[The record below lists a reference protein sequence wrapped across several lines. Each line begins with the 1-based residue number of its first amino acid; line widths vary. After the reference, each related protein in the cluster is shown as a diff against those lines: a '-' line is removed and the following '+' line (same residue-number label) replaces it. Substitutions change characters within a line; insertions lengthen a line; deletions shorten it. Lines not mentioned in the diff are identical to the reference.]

1 MSNEEL
7 NGELVFLRNV
17 SAGILVLLFLSMY
30 GGITFS
36 YGEGTWFYYEESFET
51 VDSSQYGD
59 YEFEAQHYYSLD
71 EIVSEGHEKYAGDK
85 EDMDD
90 DAKWDDTG
98 FKEREEVINF
108 TKNLVTLSIILIGIL
123 LALLLGFLNGSFPK
137 EKSEEYFSYA
147 KNISI
152 GIGVLCLIA
161 AGNFA
166 LAYPEAW
173 QDDTDDHL
181 EEVCAVDDGDEIP
194 KVALFL
200 GKCENENTNVLVTPH
215 TGDFNAAWHPGPAW
229 FFVSIIPGL
238 ATICYYKLKE
248 LEENGLMSTYSKTIR
263 KKGLQVPPMTPVA
276 PQESKAV
283 KPATKKSPSKK
294 TFKTKP
300 KKEIIEIE
308 CPGCKSQMSVQKLN
322 KLQDVKCKDCGLSG
336 EIEA

>member
-17 SAGILVLLFLSMY
+17 SAGILVLLLLSMY

-36 YGEGTWFYYEESFET
+36 YGEGTWFYYEATFEST
-51 VDSSQYGD
+51 DSNE
-59 YEFEAQHYYSLD
+59 YEFEAQNYYSLD
-71 EIVSEGHEKYAGDK
+71 GIESEGYVEVEGDK
-85 EDMDD
+85 TDLDD
-90 DAKWDDTG
+90 NAKWDDVE
-98 FKEREEVINF
+98 FKEREEVIIF
-108 TKNLVTLSIILIGIL
+108 TKNLVTLNIILAGIL

-137 EKSEEYFSYA
+137 EKSEEYVSYA

-152 GIGVLCLIA
+152 GIAVLCLIA

-181 EEVCAVDDGDEIP
+181 EDVCAVDDGDEIP

-200 GKCENENTNVLVTPH
+200 GKCENESTNVLVPPY
-215 TGDFNAAWHPGPAW
+215 TGDFNASWHPGPAW
-229 FFVSIIPGL
+229 FFTAVVPGI
-238 ATICYYKLKE
+238 AAISYYKLKE
-248 LEENGLMSTYSKTIR
+248 LEENGLMSTYSKRIR
-263 KKGLQVPPMTPVA
+263 KKGLQVPPMAPIA
-276 PQESKAV
+276 PQESEAV
-283 KPATKKSPSKK
+283 KPETKKSSSKK
-294 TFKTKP
+294 AFKPKP
-300 KKEIIEIE
+300 KKEIVEIE

-336 EIEA
+336 EIEV